1 MAAIE
6 VTALAALAL
15 AASTVLTLAV
25 RRFALSRGLLDV
37 PNERSSHLV
46 PTPRGGGIA
55 IALTAMAGFA
65 LLTALH
71 EVDFALF
78 AALAG
83 GVGVAVVGFLD
94 DRRALPAAGR
104 LAAHLGAALWALAWL
119 GGLPTL
125 RIGDQL
131 VALGALGTVIGAL
144 GIVWVLNLFNF
155 MDGIDGLAASEATFI
170 AWSGAALAG
179 AGSIGNGTA
188 AAAAIFGASCLGFLR
203 WNWPPARIFM
213 GDVGSGFAGYVIA
226 VLALGTA
233 RQNTV
238 GLWIWLILGGAFF
251 VDATV
256 TLVRRLLRGERAY
269 EAHRSHAY
277 QWLARRWGSHGTV
290 TLAVLTVNIL
300 WLLPCAVLASRFP
313 HYAAMLVLGA
323 LAPLGLLALLAGSGR
338 REE

>member
-6 VTALAALAL
+6 VSVLAALAL
-15 AASTVLTLAV
+15 AASMLLTLAV
-25 RRFALSRGLLDV
+25 RRFTLSRGLLDV

-46 PTPRGGGIA
+46 PTPRGGGVA
-55 IALTAMAGFA
+55 IALTAFAGFA

-71 EVDFALF
+71 AADFGLF

-83 GVGVAVVGFLD
+83 GLGVAAIGLLD

-104 LAAHLGAALWALAWL
+104 LAAHLAAALWALAWL
-119 GGLPTL
+119 GGLPPL

-131 VALGALGTVIGAL
+131 VTLGALGTILGAL

-170 AWSGAALAG
+170 AWSGAVLAG
-179 AGSIGNGTA
+179 PVSVGNGA
-188 AAAAIFGASCLGFLR
+188 AAAAAVFGASCLGFLR

-233 RQNTV
+233 RHDPI
-238 GLWIWLILGGAFF
+238 GLWTWLVLGGAFF

-256 TLVRRLLRGERAY
+256 TLLRRLLRGERAY

-300 WLLPCAVLASRFP
+300 WLLPCAVLANKFP
-313 HYAAMLVLGA
+313 RYAAMLVLIA
-323 LAPLGLLALLAGSGR
+323 LAPLVPLAIIAGAGR

>member
-1 MAAIE
+1 MRPVDLAREHGLSTQAIRNYEDVGILPAAE
-6 VTALAALAL
+6 RTVHGYRTYTPLHAQALRAFLAL
-15 AASTVLTLAV
+15 VPGHGHQTATSIMQAV
-25 RRFALSRGLLDV
+25 NRGATQDALRLID
-37 PNERSSHLV
+37 ESHGQL
-46 PTPRGGGIA
+46 
-55 IALTAMAGFA
+55 
-65 LLTALH
+65 
-71 EVDFALF
+71 
-78 AALAG
+78 
-83 GVGVAVVGFLD
+83 LD
-94 DRRALPAAGR
+94 DRRTLPAAVR
-104 LAAHLGAALWALAWL
+104 LAAHLAAALWALAWL
-119 GGLPTL
+119 GGLPPL

-131 VALGALGTVIGAL
+131 VTLGALGTILGAL

-170 AWSGAALAG
+170 AWSGAVLAG
-179 AGSIGNGTA
+179 PVSVGNGA
-188 AAAAIFGASCLGFLR
+188 AAAAAVFGASCLGFLR

-233 RQNTV
+233 RHDPI
-238 GLWIWLILGGAFF
+238 GLWTWLVLGGAFF

-256 TLVRRLLRGERAY
+256 TLLRRLLRGERAY

-300 WLLPCAVLASRFP
+300 WLLPCAVLANKFP
-313 HYAAMLVLGA
+313 RYAAMLVLIA
-323 LAPLGLLALLAGSGR
+323 LAPLVPLAIIAGAGR